1 MRQTQEDAYSL
12 IVSENLQY
20 DRNKEQWQYLLESY
34 MGGLEYR
41 KGHYLTRYEL
51 ESESEYLARLVATPL
66 DNHCKSVIAVYTS
79 FLFRNKP
86 HRELPSIE
94 SDPAYK
100 DFMKDADYDGR
111 NFDSFMKEVSIWASV
126 FGHCYVIMS
135 KPNVNAANRAQEI
148 EQGVRPYCSILT
160 PLVVLDWSWSRSV
173 TGKYTLDYIKY
184 IEDMNDTITVIKE
197 WSNEAIKTTVVN
209 TDKKEIEEETVEN
222 NDLGIVPIV
231 VAYNHRS
238 PIRGIG
244 VSDINDIADHQRKI
258 FNELSE
264 VEQSIRLNG
273 HPALVKTPTVEAVG
287 GAGAIISMPEDLDP
301 GLKPYMLTTSTDTD
315 SIYRSIEASVGAID
329 KMANTGAVRAN
340 QSVAMSGVAME
351 VEFSLLNAKLSEKA
365 DNLEV
370 TEEQLWRLYAMYQN
384 RAFDG
389 TIEYPDSF
397 NVRDTDREFAQLEKA
412 KAVATNPR
420 LHKLIDD
427 ELLELME
434 IEDEELEHPIT
445 VAGVSR
451 TEHIQQMIM
460 EGYTDAQI
468 LEMHDEI
475 SQQDINTAKRALL
488 DENN

>member
-12 IVSENLQY
+12 IISENLQY

-41 KGHYLTRYEL
+41 KGHYLTRYDL
-51 ESESEYLARLVATPL
+51 ESESEYLSRLVATPL
-66 DNHCKSVIAVYTS
+66 DNHCKSVISVYTS
-79 FLFRNKP
+79 FLFRNEP
-86 HRELPSIE
+86 YREMNSIE
-94 SDPAYK
+94 SDPAFE

-111 NFDSFMKEVSIWASV
+111 NFNSFMKEVSIWASV

-135 KPNVNAANRAQEI
+135 KPKVQAANRAQEL

-160 PLVVLDWSWSRSV
+160 PLVVLDWSWSRSA
-173 TGKYTLDYIKY
+173 TGRYTLDYIKY
-184 IEDMNDTITVIKE
+184 IEDVNDTITVIKE
-197 WSNEAIKTTVVN
+197 WSNEAIKTTTVN
-209 TDKKEIEEETVEN
+209 TDEKEILEEIVEDN
-222 NDLGIVPIV
+222 ELGMVPVV
-231 VAYNHRS
+231 VAYNQRS

-340 QSVAMSGVAME
+340 ETVTMSGVAME

-370 TEEQLWRLYAMYQN
+370 TEEQLWRLYALYQD
-384 RAFDG
+384 RQYDA

-397 NVRDTDREFAQLEKA
+397 NIRDTDKEFAHLEKA
-412 KAVATNPR
+412 KTIASDPR
-420 LHKLIDD
+420 LVKAIDSQLM
-427 ELLELME
+427 ELLDIDEDDLEEAFTPHVMINPQTNERVIAATYEQHLELAAQGYM
-434 IEDEELEHPIT
+434 H
-445 VAGVSR
+445 
-451 TEHIQQMIM
+451 
-460 EGYTDAQI
+460 EG
-468 LEMHDEI
+468 E
-475 SQQDINTAKRALL
+475 
-488 DENN
+488 